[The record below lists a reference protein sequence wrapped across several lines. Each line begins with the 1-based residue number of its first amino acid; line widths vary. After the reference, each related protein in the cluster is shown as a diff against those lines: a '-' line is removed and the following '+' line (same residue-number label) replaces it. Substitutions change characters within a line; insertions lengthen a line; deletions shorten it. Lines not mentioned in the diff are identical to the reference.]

1 MKKELLK
8 FAADLENQS
17 SRAMLE
23 PSNYVPKD
31 IKMQESSSD
40 FDLEALKNR
49 RNKVLSDCGIAPM
62 KLNIS
67 SSEQSSVKDEQALVE
82 EEKKEIDDANEMIA

>member
-31 IKMQESSSD
+31 IKM
-40 FDLEALKNR
+40 
-49 RNKVLSDCGIAPM
+49 
-62 KLNIS
+62 
-67 SSEQSSVKDEQALVE
+67 
-82 EEKKEIDDANEMIA
+82 